1 MFAFSFQQYVIGTQ
15 ELHLSPFSHESV
27 VSVWEAGAF
36 LTGLCFFS
44 LGESRVLLVVHS
56 SLSSLDYTLEVLE
69 VLGGEVSIAFAHSFP
84 LRLLSMPHFGE
95 EIGENKSLLLL
106 LLLLP
111 TLFWARGWFKRRLRK
126 LPESFLSSR
135 CLWFPPL

>member
-1 MFAFSFQQYVIGTQ
+1 MFAFSFQQYIIGTQ

-36 LTGLCFFS
+36 LPGLCFFS
-44 LGESRVLLVVHS
+44 LGESHVLLVAHS

-95 EIGENKSLLLL
+95 KIGENKSLL

-111 TLFWARGWFKRRLRK
+111 TLFWARGWFK
-126 LPESFLSSR
+126 
-135 CLWFPPL
+135 

>member
-1 MFAFSFQQYVIGTQ
+1 MFAFSCQQYVTGTQ

-44 LGESRVLLVVHS
+44 LDESHVLLVAPS
-56 SLSSLDYTLEVLE
+56 SLSSLDYTLEVPE

-95 EIGENKSLLLL
+95 KIGENKSLL

-126 LPESFLSSR
+126 LVESFLSSR